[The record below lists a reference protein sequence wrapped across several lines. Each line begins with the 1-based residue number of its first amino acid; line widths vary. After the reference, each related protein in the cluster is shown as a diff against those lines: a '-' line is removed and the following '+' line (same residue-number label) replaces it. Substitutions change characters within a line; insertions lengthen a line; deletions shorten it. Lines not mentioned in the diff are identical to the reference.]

1 MTTLELTISDDS
13 KVSLLLSLLKEFR
26 FVKIKNVEQSIDKQ
40 SIEMLDIEKF
50 DAKTQRRIA

>member
-26 FVKIKNVEQSIDKQ
+26 FVKIKNVE
-40 SIEMLDIEKF
+40 
-50 DAKTQRRIA
+50 